1 MKATEKLQRHDVQK
15 AEDRETREEREQWK
29 ECLGLY
35 EGFLDNLP
43 FK

>member
-1 MKATEKLQRHDVQK
+1 MKATGKSQRHDAQK
-15 AEDRETREEREQWK
+15 AEGRETRGEREQWK

-35 EGFLDNLP
+35 ECFLDNLP